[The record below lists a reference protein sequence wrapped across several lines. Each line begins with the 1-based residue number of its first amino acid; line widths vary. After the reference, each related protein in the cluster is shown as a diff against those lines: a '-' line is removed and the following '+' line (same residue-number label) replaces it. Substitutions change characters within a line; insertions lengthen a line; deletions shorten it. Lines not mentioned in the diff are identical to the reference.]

1 MRLITSPAEKSN
13 QLPPHDDVHTIA
25 IRDAAAA
32 DAAAA
37 VADDDDHLGQDGRD
51 GDQ

>member
-13 QLPPHDDVHTIA
+13 QLPHDDVHTIA

-32 DAAAA
+32 VA
-37 VADDDDHLGQDGRD
+37 VDDDDHHQDGRD